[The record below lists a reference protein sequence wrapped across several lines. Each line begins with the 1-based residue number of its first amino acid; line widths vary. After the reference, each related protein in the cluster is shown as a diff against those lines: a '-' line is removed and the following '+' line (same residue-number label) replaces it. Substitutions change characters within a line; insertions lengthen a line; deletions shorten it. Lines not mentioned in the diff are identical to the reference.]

1 MLKYHRYP
9 LAFATAMAM
18 ASTALGTTAVSAQTS
33 VLKIAHAVPV
43 GDPRD
48 LGAQKIK
55 EVLDADPSC
64 EMDVQI
70 FPAGQLGSV
79 EDINEGV
86 QFGAIEMS
94 IMPAA
99 YLTNTEPLFGV
110 FDFPYFWP
118 RDIEKLR
125 SVHDSEAMQSL
136 LDRLETHNYKAMDVW
151 YNGHKHWTA
160 NKPLRELP
168 DFQGLTARVMPS
180 PVLAEQ
186 DKALGMV
193 PTTIPFSEAYSALQS
208 GAIDAQENPPAISF
222 NMNFHEV
229 QSHLMLSYHGTM
241 DQMPLVNLNWWNQL
255 NDACKAALT
264 KAVQAGGEAILAA
277 TTEQD
282 ARALKAFADAGMEIV
297 ELSADELAT
306 HKESALTHVR
316 EFYITQHGDVGK
328 QIVES
333 LEQELAA
340 Q

>member
-1 MLKYHRYP
+1 MNKYNLQRVV
-9 LAFATAMAM
+9 LVAAAAAVCVT
-18 ASTALGTTAVSAQTS
+18 TGTTAATANT
-33 VLKIAHAVPV
+33 LKIAHAVPV

-48 LGAQKIK
+48 LGAQRIK
-55 EVLDADPSC
+55 EVLDADASC

-118 RDIEKLR
+118 RDMAKLQ
-125 SVHDSEAMQSL
+125 SVQESEAMQAL
-136 LDRLETHNYKAMDVW
+136 LNRLEAHNYRAMDVW

-160 NKPLRELP
+160 NKPLREVA
-168 DFQGLTARVMPS
+168 DFQRLTARVMPS

-186 DKALGMV
+186 DIALGMV

-208 GAIDAQENPPAISF
+208 GAIDAQENPPAISY

-241 DQMPLVNLNWWNQL
+241 DQIPLVNLDWWNQL
-255 NDACKAALT
+255 DDDCKAALEN
-264 KAVQAGGEAILAA
+264 AVSAGREAILEA
-277 TTEQD
+277 TVEQD
-282 ARALKAFADAGMEIV
+282 ARALQAFSDAGMEIV
-297 ELSADELAT
+297 ELSEEELAAQR
-306 HKESALTHVR
+306 EVALPHVR
-316 EFYITQHGDVGK
+316 EFYIEQHGETGR

-333 LEQELAA
+333 LEQALAA
-340 Q
+340 E